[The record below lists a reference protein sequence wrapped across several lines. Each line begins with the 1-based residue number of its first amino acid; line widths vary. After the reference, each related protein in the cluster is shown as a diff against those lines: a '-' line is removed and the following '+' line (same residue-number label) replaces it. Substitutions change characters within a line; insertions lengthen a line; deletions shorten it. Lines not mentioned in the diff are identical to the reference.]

1 MGASYSQGDINQY
14 WNKVETPGNAN
25 LLEVGPGGKLTVYE
39 LNGNGKCNPLPGRIE
54 VSKQLREVE
63 QKRIFMTVPGDK
75 RNLRLYID
83 NECETR
89 ANEEA
94 YMKKTSLNN
103 QNILYFPA
111 TDQQNAGYYKIND
124 TEPNKPPLPFFMVT
138 PDENAKRRFAAE
150 RAISDCRPIPYI
162 SSGENY
168 GATSTKAAAF
178 QRDLSHLTLYTDS
191 ECTNIYDQTKEEIDQ
206 ANNSYMPYSITTNP
220 YNVVTGYGGRPMDN
234 SKARYY
240 MIKDD
245 KWNVIND
252 IDPQKMAAETARRA
266 ELARQKELKEAR
278 EREEAFQRLLI
289 QEQQERERK
298 LEEKKRIQEAS
309 QAAAAAAAKS
319 ARDKAER
326 DRAAKAQNDLVVV
339 QEQQRQQAAQI
350 AAQIAER
357 QRIADALVKSLNQ
370 NKNSG
375 GGGGGGGGR
384 GGGRRCCVM

>member
-1 MGASYSQGDINQY
+1 MGQRQ
-14 WNKVETPGNAN
+14 P
-25 LLEVGPGGKLTVYE
+25 
-39 LNGNGKCNPLPGRIE
+39 
-54 VSKQLREVE
+54 
-63 QKRIFMTVPGDK
+63 
-75 RNLRLYID
+75 
-83 NECETR
+83 
-89 ANEEA
+89 
-94 YMKKTSLNN
+94 
-103 QNILYFPA
+103 
-111 TDQQNAGYYKIND
+111 
-124 TEPNKPPLPFFMVT
+124 
-138 PDENAKRRFAAE
+138 
-150 RAISDCRPIPYI
+150 
-162 SSGENY
+162 
-168 GATSTKAAAF
+168 AAAF

-289 QEQQERERK
+289 QEQQERDRK
-298 LEEKKRIQEAS
+298 LEEKKKIQEAS
-309 QAAAAAAAKS
+309 QAAAAANAKS

-326 DRAAKAQNDLVVV
+326 DRAANTQKDLVVV

-350 AAQIAER
+350 AAQIAAQMAER
-357 QRIADALVKSLNQ
+357 QRVANAFVKSLNQ
-370 NKNSG
+370 NRNM

-384 GGGRRCCVM
+384 KCCVM

>member
-25 LLEVGPGGKLTVYE
+25 LLEVGKGGKLTVYE

-289 QEQQERERK
+289 QEQQERDRK
-298 LEEKKRIQEAS
+298 LQEKKRIQEAS

-350 AAQIAER
+350 AAQIAQR
-357 QRIADALVKSLNQ
+357 QRVAAALVKSLNQ

-375 GGGGGGGGR
+375 GGGGGGRGR
-384 GGGRRCCVM
+384 GRCCVM

>member
-54 VSKQLREVE
+54 VSKQLREVQ

-75 RNLRLYID
+75 RNLRLYVD
-83 NECETR
+83 NECDIR

-111 TDQQNAGYYKIND
+111 THQQNAGYYVIND
-124 TEPNKPPLPFFMVT
+124 TEPNQPPLPFFMVT

-150 RAISDCRPIPYI
+150 SAMSKCRPIPYI
-162 SSGENY
+162 STGENY

-178 QRDLSHLTLYTDS
+178 QRDLSHLTLYTDN

-206 ANNSYMPYSITTNP
+206 ENNSYKPYSITTNP

-240 MIKDD
+240 KIKNDR
-245 KWNVIND
+245 WNVIND
-252 IDPQKMAAETARRA
+252 IDPKKMAAETARRA
-266 ELARQKELKEAR
+266 ELARQKEEKEAR
-278 EREEAFQRLLI
+278 EREEAFKQLLI
-289 QEQQERERK
+289 QEQQERDRK
-298 LEEKKRIQEAS
+298 LQEKKKTQEAS
-309 QAAAAAAAKS
+309 QAAAAAAAKA
-319 ARDKAER
+319 ARDAAER
-326 DRAAKAQNDLVVV
+326 ARAAKAQADLVV
-339 QEQQRQQAAQI
+339 QQQRK
-350 AAQIAER
+350 R
-357 QRIADALVKSLNQ
+357 DADAFVKSLNENR
-370 NKNSG
+370 NKIG
-375 GGGGGGGGR
+375 GWGTNNK
-384 GGGRRCCVM
+384 CCVM

>member
-39 LNGNGKCNPLPGRIE
+39 LNGDGKCNPLPGRIE

-75 RNLRLYID
+75 RNLRLYVD
-83 NECETR
+83 NECDVR

-111 TDQQNAGYYKIND
+111 TDQQNAGYYVIND

-138 PDENAKRRFAAE
+138 PAENAKRRFAAE
-150 RAISDCRPIPYI
+150 SAMSKCRPSPYI

-178 QRDLSHLTLYTDS
+178 QRDLSHLTLYTDDK
-191 ECTNIYDQTKEEIDQ
+191 CTNIYDQTKEEIDQ

-266 ELARQKELKEAR
+266 ELARQKQLKEAR

-298 LEEKKRIQEAS
+298 LEEKKKIQEAS
-309 QAAAAAAAKS
+309 QAAAAANAKS

-326 DRAAKAQNDLVVV
+326 DRAANTQKDLVVV

-350 AAQIAER
+350 AAQIAQR
-357 QRIADALVKSLNQ
+357 QRVADAFVKSLNQ
-370 NKNSG
+370 NKNM
-375 GGGGGGGGR
+375 GGGGGGGR
-384 GGGRRCCVM
+384 KCCVM